1 MADPSFYRRSQEPRK
16 SWFPSWAYYVVSAL
30 LFLPTIPMYRAILA
44 AHGVDFSSPSAQPAP
59 SAGPRLVL
67 ADNYRATLPVLQQEA
82 RTIYEHQAVARH
94 QTPAPPG
101 RRLAADE
108 HCVGGSIVRIDV
120 VNGVTTYTQE
130 MADDLPLACPQAIW
144 H

>member
-1 MADPSFYRRSQEPRK
+1 MVDPPFYRRSQEPRK

-44 AHGVDFSSPSAQPAP
+44 AHGVVFSAPTAKPAP

-67 ADNYRATLPVLQQEA
+67 ADDYRATLPVLQQEA
-82 RTIYEHQAVARH
+82 RNIYEHQAAARH
-94 QTPAPPG
+94 LTPAPPG

-108 HCVGGSIVRIDV
+108 HCVGGSIVRVDV
-120 VNGVTTYTQE
+120 VHGVTTYTQE
-130 MADDLPLACPQAIW
+130 MGGHLPMACPQGVFY
-144 H
+144 